1 MILTPCKVVIIISY
15 INVKTEKNMME
26 FKVKAYG
33 KSELAMLY
41 FPDAGSAH
49 TLSIISCRGFI
60 AILS

>member
-41 FPDAGSAH
+41 FQMQVLPIQQ
-49 TLSIISCRGFI
+49 SIISCRGFI

>member
-1 MILTPCKVVIIISY
+1 
-15 INVKTEKNMME
+15 MME

-41 FPDAGSAH
+41 FPDAG
-49 TLSIISCRGFI
+49 LPIQQSIISCRGFI